1 LFEKALYW
9 EQEAAKI
16 DYVNNENCTQQDID
30 DFNTVWSN
38 FRHYFDQIGFNGAI
52 YEELKIRQ

>member
-1 LFEKALYW
+1 MTIDQATKLIKENKEARQLFEKALYW

-30 DFNTVWSN
+30 DFNTV
-38 FRHYFDQIGFNGAI
+38 
-52 YEELKIRQ
+52 